1 MYGVSI
7 LGYCRNNILL
17 VNLSPF
23 AALSGFPE
31 KKTFRFL
38 GNSDL
43 VGWLCKTCGKWR
55 PQQKPSNTY
64 VNKAYDLV
72 RQPHCNL
79 GIPFVKK
86 TKHIH
91 IYSVSSSEP
100 LAALRSGSNKT
111 NAPDSVFVVVYTSC
125 TCTHYAKVSI
135 RLNVS
140 QSHSFLKPATKH
152 PRVRRVQYHPSELAK
167 DCG

>member
-1 MYGVSI
+1 M
-7 LGYCRNNILL
+7 
-17 VNLSPF
+17 
-23 AALSGFPE
+23 
-31 KKTFRFL
+31 
-38 GNSDL
+38 
-43 VGWLCKTCGKWR
+43 
-55 PQQKPSNTY
+55 
-64 VNKAYDLV
+64 

-140 QSHSFLKPATKH
+140 QSHSFLKPATHTSAGSQSAIPSFWVSKGLWVMRGEGSFEENGDLVRVISRCNSCLCPKMTDTNGSPAFTETDTQIWIQHTHTH
-152 PRVRRVQYHPSELAK
+152 PKLNGPNSV
-167 DCG
+167 